1 MVQGGRG
8 GKFRDSPEIVILQIV
23 RSVQAAAGKERVLD
37 AGRQGVPE
45 AYFPVEVVHLFQ
57 EAVGTSDPKHLVGML
72 AAGEHWVWFGMG
84 VNVVEGP
91 KRGREGSEDPLLE
104 RTWEDLSLIPLVL
117 F

>member
-57 EAVGTSDPKHLVGML
+57 EAVL
-72 AAGEHWVWFGMG
+72 A
-84 VNVVEGP
+84 
-91 KRGREGSEDPLLE
+91 S
-104 RTWEDLSLIPLVL
+104 
-117 F
+117 

>member
-1 MVQGGRG
+1 MENLLGLLEVTDLLHTLP
-8 GKFRDSPEIVILQIV
+8 F
-23 RSVQAAAGKERVLD
+23 QAAW
-37 AGRQGVPE
+37 P
-45 AYFPVEVVHLFQ
+45 HLVQ